1 MNPFGFLHRQPLL
14 AVYGVV
20 GTGFVLLAAGFVAF
34 GMLPMG
40 VRLNAQIER
49 EIEHFLHTSV
59 LQLGIV
65 LESHFDIANQ
75 MASRTAIRHKLL
87 AYERGEVGLEELVR
101 FSRPKLADGLLASE
115 SAHGVSRFDAR
126 GEKLIELGEAVDSAY
141 YLSAPGELSAITARG
156 PVTIAG
162 VTRLLYYT
170 PLKEVGYGII
180 GYDLIVMDDA
190 LVREIVD
197 TGFGE
202 AGTMFLVQ
210 DGKTLYRGAGESPR
224 PRAAALSAF
233 LAGRALDDRY
243 RIDWQRVEPAGWDLY
258 LIVDMQVF
266 RAPLVRDVL
275 FLSLFVAAAAAGVLL
290 LTILSLRPALRAV
303 TSHERLVHLAY
314 TDGLTGLANHNHFL
328 DRLEEELSRV
338 VRHGKVLSLLF
349 LDLDHFK
356 LINDDHG
363 HQCGDMV
370 LEAVASILR
379 SSIRRSDVPGRYGGE
394 EFAVML
400 PETGADSAFVL
411 AERIRQR
418 VADREFDLNGRIV
431 QITISAGVATY
442 PGRGEMSARDLI
454 DAADASLYAAK
465 HAGRNRVWKAA

>member
-1 MNPFGFLHRQPLL
+1 
-14 AVYGVV
+14 
-20 GTGFVLLAAGFVAF
+20 
-34 GMLPMG
+34 
-40 VRLNAQIER
+40 
-49 EIEHFLHTSV
+49 
-59 LQLGIV
+59 
-65 LESHFDIANQ
+65 
-75 MASRTAIRHKLL
+75 
-87 AYERGEVGLEELVR
+87 
-101 FSRPKLADGLLASE
+101 
-115 SAHGVSRFDAR
+115 
-126 GEKLIELGEAVDSAY
+126 
-141 YLSAPGELSAITARG
+141 
-156 PVTIAG
+156 
-162 VTRLLYYT
+162 
-170 PLKEVGYGII
+170 
-180 GYDLIVMDDA
+180 
-190 LVREIVD
+190 
-197 TGFGE
+197 
-202 AGTMFLVQ
+202 
-210 DGKTLYRGAGESPR
+210 
-224 PRAAALSAF
+224 
-233 LAGRALDDRY
+233 
-243 RIDWQRVEPAGWDLY
+243 
-258 LIVDMQVF
+258 
-266 RAPLVRDVL
+266 VRDVL